1 MRSVGRSIGELVTL
15 LQDLRPQRPP
25 IFPRYDDLYYCHP
38 SLQVRSYPLYL
49 SLFCAI
55 KRANS
60 AVVCHHHHHRRHHL
74 HTARRQ
80 GDREKVVSF
89 IRQLPPREEAAQVMT
104 LLEQLEA
111 DLPVRSNPPSPL
123 FKLFS
128 CMYVGM

>member
-1 MRSVGRSIGELVTL
+1 MRNVGRSIGELVTL

-25 IFPRYDDLYYCHP
+25 IFPRYDDLYHCHL
-38 SLQVRSYPLYL
+38 SLQVRSYPLSIFL

-55 KRANS
+55 KRAND
-60 AVVCHHHHHRRHHL
+60 AVVCHHHHRRRHHL

-89 IRQLPPREEAAQVMT
+89 IRQLPPREEAAQVMA

-111 DLPVRSNPPSPL
+111 DLPVRSNPPLSSIS
-123 FKLFS
+123 FQA
-128 CMYVGM
+128 CM